1 METDPELPGRILF
14 MEMNTTRI
22 YQDDRGNWHW
32 IYRLPMFKNFSIL
45 RTIMKP
51 IGVCCI
57 LPTVLAVILILKN
70 GRSFSDEKEI
80 LMLTIGLGVLVLAIT
95 VLCYFLVA
103 ALFGGNYIFIYTMT
117 DHSLTVNQPAGQAA
131 RSMAIGA
138 FTSAAG
144 AVGGNP
150 GVMMAG
156 LAARGNQIT
165 SSEFDKILSLKIDPP
180 AGEIRIHSF
189 LTWYSIYVGPD
200 DFAFVAEY
208 LRTRCKNAAISE

>member
-1 METDPELPGRILF
+1 MSENKQTTKVKIPCRISF
-14 MEMNTTRI
+14 ANIWE
-22 YQDDRGNWHW
+22 
-32 IYRLPMFKNFSIL
+32 PKSI
-45 RTIMKP
+45 
-51 IGVCCI
+51 
-57 LPTVLAVILILKN
+57 N
-70 GRSFSDEKEI
+70 GSDEKYSVSCIISKKDTKTISAINAAIEAAKEAGKVKKWGGKI
-80 LMLTIGLGVLVLAIT
+80 PAGPGFKLTLRDGDIERSED
-95 VLCYFLVA
+95 YFLVA